1 MSIYAEVFLSPH
13 KKWGRED
20 SCQKQKKLL
29 KNSSFYIVIKV
40 EQIPICSDAV
50 CVHH

>member
-1 MSIYAEVFLSPH
+1 MGGE
-13 KKWGRED
+13 ED

-40 EQIPICSDAV
+40 EQIPICRCNIEACLIISVLAF
-50 CVHH
+50 

>member
-1 MSIYAEVFLSPH
+1 MGGE
-13 KKWGRED
+13 ED

-40 EQIPICSDAV
+40 EQIPICSDAI
-50 CVHH
+50 CVINS